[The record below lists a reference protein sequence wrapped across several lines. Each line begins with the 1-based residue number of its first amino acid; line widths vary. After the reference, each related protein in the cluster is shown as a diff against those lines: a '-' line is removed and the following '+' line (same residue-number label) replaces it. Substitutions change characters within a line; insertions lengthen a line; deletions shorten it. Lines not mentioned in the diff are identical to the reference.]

1 MQAVAAACAGSSLI
15 VGLPSVSNAQ
25 DAPGSRRAAVLEQVL
40 VTAQRREQAQQEVPI
55 SIQVVGTDLLD
66 DVAADD
72 LGDVSVFV
80 PGLEVASD
88 SPTQPRYS
96 IRGIGTNDFGIGT
109 DPSVGVYVDGVYTA
123 RSGAALLALN
133 DIERIEVLKGPQ
145 GTLFGRNSAAGAISI
160 ATRQP
165 ADDFDA
171 LLRLRLGEHDR
182 RRIEGMVNVP
192 LGADFALRVNGL
204 YNESDG
210 WVADAGTG
218 RDLRPEENRAL
229 RAALR
234 WSVGDETSA
243 TITWDRDEI
252 DQLARPAFGIVPV
265 GPGDTAVPFPPDP
278 ATFLDPR
285 EAPVFNDVIGNEES
299 RELDALTLAIV
310 HELGWAELRSTT
322 AWRQFD
328 SLNREDEDG
337 TNRVMTY
344 FDSANIE
351 DNESWYQEFKLS
363 GKAGRIDW
371 VAGASYYQEDASQAT
386 DTLAFTD
393 SVDTVIRNLRPLAT
407 PDGSLFGYTS
417 AVLAADG
424 FPVSLLGD
432 PWRET
437 MFNEG
442 DYRATAV
449 FWDAIWHVS
458 DRLNWTVG
466 LRYTRDSK
474 DFSWFNGPR
483 EAPELDAA
491 LAALQAAGFFATF
504 PIPPEAYQFD
514 VVFALPPELEGRKVR
529 RSDSWEDVSPRFVI
543 DYEVRPDVMVFG
555 SLTKGY
561 KAGGYNSVEVGSTFD
576 NEDVWN
582 VEAGVKSVFARV
594 GLAFNASAY
603 YYAYED
609 QQSIALVPDASV
621 AGVPKYVMDT
631 SDVEAVGIDAELRW
645 QPFDEVTLYANVAF
659 IDATYDD
666 KASRDGTDLS
676 GQPTGEPY
684 VSATIGA
691 SYVWLLGSNGLVDLS
706 TQFGYRGEAR
716 CNDESKA
723 QGECRVSPHVPVGDA
738 QTRLD
743 VRLAWKNAVDRWGL
757 AVFVTN
763 LLDDQYV
770 TRVDNITAG
779 SLGTPFAA
787 VSEPRAWGV
796 EAFVTF

>member
-1 MQAVAAACAGSSLI
+1 MAAVCTGSSL
-15 VGLPSVSNAQ
+15 VVALPPVAHAQ
-25 DAPGSRRAAVLEQVL
+25 DTAAPRRAAVLEQVL

-72 LGDVSVFV
+72 LGDLTVFV
-80 PGLEVASD
+80 PGLDVSSE

-96 IRGIGTNDFGIGT
+96 IRGIRSNDFGIGT

-123 RSGAALLALN
+123 RSGASLLAFN

-171 LLRLRLGEHDR
+171 LLRLRVGEFDR
-182 RRIEGMVNVP
+182 RRVEGMVNVP
-192 LGADFALRVNGL
+192 LRPDIALRVNGV

-210 WVADAGTG
+210 WVQDATTG
-218 RDLRPEENRAL
+218 RDLRPEESWAF

-234 WSVGDETSA
+234 WNLAAQTVA
-243 TITWDRDEI
+243 TLTWDRDEI
-252 DQLARPAFGIVPV
+252 DQLARPAFGVVPMDS
-265 GPGDTAVPFPPDP
+265 GDGTVPFPPDP

-285 EAPVFNDVIGNEES
+285 KAPVFNDVIGNEES

-328 SLNREDEDG
+328 TLNREDEDG
-337 TNRVMTY
+337 TNRVATY
-344 FDSANIE
+344 FDTANIE

-363 GKAGRIDW
+363 GKAGSIDW
-371 VAGASYYQEDASQAT
+371 VAGASYYQEDARQAS

-393 SVDTVIRNLRPLAT
+393 SVDTVIRNVQPLAT

-417 AVLAADG
+417 AALAASG
-424 FPVSLLGD
+424 SPISLLGE

-442 DYRATAV
+442 DFSATAV
-449 FWDAIWHVS
+449 FWDGIWHVT

-483 EAPELDAA
+483 EAPGLDAS

-504 PIPPEAYQFD
+504 PIPPDAYQFD
-514 VVFALPPELEGRKVR
+514 VVFVLPPEFEGRRVR

-555 SLTKGY
+555 SLAKGY
-561 KAGGYNSVEVGSTFD
+561 KAGGYNSVEVGSQFD
-576 NEDVWN
+576 SEEVWN

-603 YYAYED
+603 YYEYDD
-609 QQSIALVPDASV
+609 QQSIALVPGANGS
-621 AGVPKYVMDT
+621 GVPQYLMDT
-631 SDVEAVGIDAELRW
+631 SDVEAFGIDAELRW

-666 KASRDGTDLS
+666 KVAADGTDLS
-676 GQPTGEPY
+676 GEPTGEPY
-684 VSATIGA
+684 LSAALGA
-691 SYVWLLGSNGLVDLS
+691 SYVWLLGPNGLVDLS

-716 CNDESKA
+716 CNRESQA
-723 QGECRVSPHVPVGDA
+723 QGVCQVSPSVPVGDT
-738 QTRLD
+738 QSRLD
-743 VRLAWKNAVDRWGL
+743 ARLAWKNATDRWGL
-757 AVFVTN
+757 AAFVTN

-770 TRVDNITAG
+770 TRFDNITA
-779 SLGTPFAA
+779 STLGTPFASI
-787 VSEPRAWGV
+787 SEPRAWGL

>member
-1 MQAVAAACAGSSLI
+1 VVA
-15 VGLPSVSNAQ
+15 LPPVARTQ
-25 DAPGSRRAAVLEQVL
+25 DTAIPRRTAVLEQVL

-72 LGDVSVFV
+72 LGDLAVFV
-80 PGLEVASD
+80 PGLEVSSE

-96 IRGIGTNDFGIGT
+96 IRGIRSNDFGIGT

-123 RSGAALLALN
+123 RSGASLLAFN
-133 DIERIEVLKGPQ
+133 DVERIEVLKGPQ

-171 LLRLRLGEHDR
+171 LLRLRVGEFDR
-182 RRIEGMVNVP
+182 RRVEGMVNVP
-192 LGADFALRVNGL
+192 LRPDIALRVNGVF
-204 YNESDG
+204 NQSDG
-210 WVADAGTG
+210 WVQDATTG
-218 RDLRPEENRAL
+218 RDLRPEESWAF

-234 WSVGDETSA
+234 WNLAAQTAA
-243 TITWDRDEI
+243 TLTWDRDEI
-252 DQLARPAFGIVPV
+252 DQLARPAFGVVPLD
-265 GPGDTAVPFPPDP
+265 PGGGTVPFPPDP
-278 ATFLDPR
+278 ATLLDPR
-285 EAPVFNDVIGNEES
+285 TAPVFNDVIGNEES

-310 HELGWAELRSTT
+310 HELGWSELRSTT

-328 SLNREDEDG
+328 TLNREDEDG
-337 TNRVMTY
+337 TNRVATY
-344 FDSANIE
+344 FDTANIE

-371 VAGASYYQEDASQAT
+371 VAGVSYYQEDARQAS

-393 SVDTVIRNLRPLAT
+393 SVDTVIRNVQPLAT

-417 AVLAADG
+417 AVLAG
-424 FPVSLLGD
+424 SGNPISLLGE

-442 DYRATAV
+442 DFSATAV
-449 FWDAIWHVS
+449 FWDGIWHVT

-483 EAPELDAA
+483 EAPGLDAS

-514 VVFALPPELEGRKVR
+514 VVFALPPGIEGSKVR
-529 RSDSWEDVSPRFVI
+529 RADSWEDVSPRFVI

-561 KAGGYNSVEVGSTFD
+561 KAGGYNSVEVGSLFD
-576 NEDVWN
+576 DEDVWSF
-582 VEAGVKSVFARV
+582 ETGVKSVFARV

-603 YYAYED
+603 YYAYENK
-609 QQSIALVPDASV
+609 QSIALVTGV
-621 AGVPKYVMDT
+621 NGAGVPQYVMDT
-631 SDVEAVGIDAELRW
+631 SDVEAFGIDAELRW

-666 KASRDGTDLS
+666 KVSPDGTDLS
-676 GQPTGEPY
+676 GEPTGEPY
-684 VSATIGA
+684 LSAALGA
-691 SYVWLLGSNGLVDLS
+691 SYVWLLGPNGLVDLS
-706 TQFGYRGEAR
+706 AQFGYRGEAR
-716 CNDESKA
+716 CNQESTT
-723 QGECRVSPHVPVGDA
+723 QGECQVSPSVPVGDA
-738 QTRLD
+738 QSRLD
-743 VRLAWKNAVDRWGL
+743 ARLAWKNSTDRWGL
-757 AVFVTN
+757 AAFVTN

-770 TRVDNITAG
+770 TRVNNVTA
-779 SLGTPFAA
+779 STLGTPFAS
-787 VSEPRAWGV
+787 VSEPRAWGL

>member
-1 MQAVAAACAGSSLI
+1 VAAACTGAGLVVAAASASE
-15 VGLPSVSNAQ
+15 AQ
-25 DAPGSRRAAVLEQVL
+25 DAPAARRAAVLEQVL

-72 LGDVSVFV
+72 LGDLTVFV
-80 PGLEVASD
+80 PGLDVSGE

-96 IRGIGTNDFGIGT
+96 IRGISSNDFGVGT
-109 DPSVGVYVDGVYTA
+109 DPSVGVYVDGVYTS
-123 RSGAALLALN
+123 RSGASLLAFN

-171 LLRLRLGEHDR
+171 LLRLRVGEFDQR
-182 RRIEGMVNVP
+182 RVEGMVNVP
-192 LGADFALRVNGL
+192 LRPDIVVRVNGV
-204 YNESDG
+204 YNEGDG
-210 WVADAGTG
+210 WVQDATTG
-218 RDLRPEENRAL
+218 RDLQPEESWAF

-234 WSVGDETSA
+234 WNLAAQTAA
-243 TITWDRDEI
+243 TLTWDRDEI
-252 DQLARPAFGIVPV
+252 DQLARPAFGVVPV
-265 GPGDTAVPFPPDP
+265 NPGDGTVPFPPDP

-285 EAPVFNDVIGNEES
+285 KAPVFNDVIGNEES
-299 RELDALTLAIV
+299 RELDALTLAVV

-328 SLNREDEDG
+328 TLNREDEDG
-337 TNRVMTY
+337 TNRVANY
-344 FDSANIE
+344 FDTANIE

-371 VAGASYYQEDASQAT
+371 VAGASYYQEDARQAS
-386 DTLAFTD
+386 DTLAFSD
-393 SVDTVIRNLRPLAT
+393 SVDTVIRNVQPLAT

-417 AVLAADG
+417 AALAASG
-424 FPVSLLGD
+424 SPISLLGE

-442 DYRATAV
+442 DFSATAV
-449 FWDAIWHVS
+449 FWDGIWHVT

-474 DFSWFNGPR
+474 DFSWLNGPR
-483 EAPELDAA
+483 EAPGLDAS
-491 LAALQAAGFFATF
+491 LAVLQAAGFFESF

-514 VVFALPPELEGRKVR
+514 VVFVLPPELEGRRVR

-561 KAGGYNSVEVGSTFD
+561 KAGGYNSVEVGSRFD
-576 NEDVWN
+576 SEDVWN
-582 VEAGVKSVFARV
+582 LEAGVKSVFARV

-603 YYAYED
+603 YYVYED
-609 QQSIALVPDASV
+609 QQSIALVQDVDGSGTPQYLV
-621 AGVPKYVMDT
+621 DT
-631 SDVEAVGIDAELRW
+631 SDVEAFGVDAELRW

-666 KASRDGTDLS
+666 KVALDGTDLS
-676 GQPTGEPY
+676 GEPTGEPY
-684 VSATIGA
+684 LSAALGA
-691 SYVWLLGSNGLVDLS
+691 SYVWLLGPNGLVDLS

-716 CNDESKA
+716 CNRESRA
-723 QGECRVSPHVPVGDA
+723 QGECQVSPSVPVGDA
-738 QTRLD
+738 QSRLD
-743 VRLAWKNAVDRWGL
+743 ARLAWKNATDRWGL
-757 AVFVTN
+757 AAFVTN

-770 TRVDNITAG
+770 TRFDNITA
-779 SLGTPFAA
+779 STLGTPFAS
-787 VSEPRAWGV
+787 VSKPRAWGF
-796 EAFVTF
+796 EAFVSF

>member
-1 MQAVAAACAGSSLI
+1 VAAVCTGGSLI
-15 VGLPSVSNAQ
+15 VALPPGAHAQ
-25 DAPGSRRAAVLEQVL
+25 DAAVSRRAAVLEQVL

-72 LGDVSVFV
+72 LGDLTVFV
-80 PGLEVASD
+80 PGLDISSE

-96 IRGIGTNDFGIGT
+96 IRGIRSNDFGVGT

-123 RSGAALLALN
+123 RSGASLLTFN

-171 LLRLRLGEHDR
+171 LLRLRVGEFDR
-182 RRIEGMVNVP
+182 RRVEGMVNVP
-192 LGADFALRVNGL
+192 LRPDIALRVNGV
-204 YNESDG
+204 YNESNG
-210 WVADAGTG
+210 WVQDATTG
-218 RDLRPEENRAL
+218 RDLRPEESWAF

-234 WSVGDETSA
+234 WNLAAQTVA
-243 TITWDRDEI
+243 TLTWDRDEI
-252 DQLARPAFGIVPV
+252 DQLARPAFGVVPV
-265 GPGDTAVPFPPDP
+265 DPGGGIVPFPPDP

-285 EAPVFNDVIGNEES
+285 KAPVFNDVIGNEES
-299 RELDALTLAIV
+299 RELDALTLAVV

-328 SLNREDEDG
+328 TLNREDEDG
-337 TNRVMTY
+337 TNRVATY
-344 FDSANIE
+344 FDTANIE

-363 GKAGRIDW
+363 GKAGSIDW
-371 VAGASYYQEDASQAT
+371 VAGASYYQEDARQAS

-393 SVDTVIRNLRPLAT
+393 SVDTVIRNVQPLAT

-417 AVLAADG
+417 AALAASG
-424 FPVSLLGD
+424 SPISLLGE

-442 DYRATAV
+442 DFSATAV
-449 FWDAIWHVS
+449 FWDGIWHVT

-466 LRYTRDSK
+466 VRYTHDSK
-474 DFSWFNGPR
+474 DFSWLNGPR
-483 EAPELDAA
+483 EAPGLDASLA
-491 LAALQAAGFFATF
+491 LLQAAGFFATF
-504 PIPPEAYQFD
+504 PIPPEAYQSD
-514 VVFALPPELEGRKVR
+514 LVFALPPGIEGSKVR

-543 DYEVRPDVMVFG
+543 DYEVRPDVMLFG

-561 KAGGYNSVEVGSTFD
+561 KAGGYNSVEVGSRFD

-582 VEAGVKSVFARV
+582 LEAGVKSVFARV

-603 YYAYED
+603 YYVYED
-609 QQSIALVPDASV
+609 KQSIALVQGATGS
-621 AGVPKYVMDT
+621 GVPQYLVDT
-631 SDVEAVGIDAELRW
+631 SDVEAFGIDAELRW

-666 KASRDGTDLS
+666 KVALDGADLS
-676 GQPTGEPY
+676 GEPTGEPY
-684 VSATIGA
+684 LSAALGA
-691 SYVWLLGSNGLVDLS
+691 SYVWLLGPNGLVDLS

-716 CNDESKA
+716 CNRESRA
-723 QGECRVSPHVPVGDA
+723 QGVCQVSPSVPVGDA
-738 QTRLD
+738 QSRLD
-743 VRLAWKNAVDRWGL
+743 ARLAWKNATDRWGL
-757 AVFVTN
+757 AAFVTN

-770 TRVDNITAG
+770 TRAHNITA
-779 SLGTPFAA
+779 STLGTPFAS

-796 EAFVTF
+796 EAFVSF

>member
-1 MQAVAAACAGSSLI
+1 VATAYAGSCLVVAVPPASD
-15 VGLPSVSNAQ
+15 AQ
-25 DAPGSRRAAVLEQVL
+25 DAPVARRPAVLEQVV

-72 LGDVSVFV
+72 LGDLTVFV
-80 PGLEVASD
+80 PGLEVSSD
-88 SPTQPRYS
+88 SATQPRYS
-96 IRGIGTNDFGIGT
+96 IRGIGSNDFGVGT

-123 RSGAALLALN
+123 RSGASLLAFN

-145 GTLFGRNSAAGAISI
+145 GTLFGRNSAAGAIAV

-171 LLRLRLGEHDR
+171 LLRLRVGEFDR
-182 RRIEGMVNVP
+182 RRVEGMVNVP
-192 LGADFALRVNGL
+192 LRPDIALRVNGV
-204 YNESDG
+204 YHESDG
-210 WVADAGTG
+210 WVQDATTG
-218 RDLRPEENRAL
+218 RDLRPEESWAF

-234 WSVGDETSA
+234 WNVAAQTAA
-243 TITWDRDEI
+243 TLTWDRDEI
-252 DQLARPAFGIVPV
+252 DQLARPAFGVVPV
-265 GPGDTAVPFPPDP
+265 GPGDGTVPFPPDP
-278 ATFLDPR
+278 SAFLDPR
-285 EAPVFNDVIGNEES
+285 KAPVFNDVIGNEES
-299 RELDALTLAIV
+299 RELDALTLAVV

-328 SLNREDEDG
+328 TLNREDEDG
-337 TNRVMTY
+337 TNRVATY
-344 FDSANIE
+344 FDTANIE

-363 GKAGRIDW
+363 GKVGRRIDW
-371 VAGASYYQEDASQAT
+371 VAGASYYREDARQAS

-393 SVDTVIRNLRPLAT
+393 SVDTVIRNVQPLAT

-417 AVLAADG
+417 AVLAASG
-424 FPVSLLGD
+424 NPISLLGE

-442 DYRATAV
+442 DFSATAV
-449 FWDAIWHVS
+449 FWDGIWHVT

-474 DFSWFNGPR
+474 DFSWLNGPR
-483 EAPELDAA
+483 EAPGLDAS

-514 VVFALPPELEGRKVR
+514 LVFALPPGIEGRKVR
-529 RSDSWEDVSPRFVI
+529 RSDSWDDVSPRFVI
-543 DYEVRPDVMVFG
+543 DYELQPDVMVFG
-555 SLTKGY
+555 SLAKGY
-561 KAGGYNSVEVGSTFD
+561 KAGGYNSVEVDSRFD
-576 NEDVWN
+576 NEDVWSL
-582 VEAGVKSVFARV
+582 EAGVKSVFARV

-603 YYAYED
+603 YYVYED
-609 QQSIALVPDASV
+609 KQSIALVQGASGS
-621 AGVPKYVMDT
+621 GVPQYLVDT
-631 SDVEAVGIDAELRW
+631 SDAEAFGIDAELRW

-666 KASRDGTDLS
+666 KVSRDGTDLS
-676 GQPTGEPY
+676 GEPTGEPY
-684 VSATIGA
+684 LSAALGA
-691 SYVWLLGSNGLVDLS
+691 SYVWLLGPNGLVDLS

-716 CNDESKA
+716 CNQESKA
-723 QGECRVSPHVPVGDA
+723 QGECQVSPSVPVGDA
-738 QTRLD
+738 QSRLD
-743 VRLAWKNAVDRWGL
+743 ARLAWKNATDRWGV
-757 AVFVTN
+757 AAFVTN

-770 TRVDNITAG
+770 TRFDNITA
-779 SLGTPFAA
+779 STLGTPFAS
-787 VSEPRAWGV
+787 VSEPRAWGL

>member
-1 MQAVAAACAGSSLI
+1 VAAVCTGSSL
-15 VGLPSVSNAQ
+15 VVALPPVARAQ
-25 DAPGSRRAAVLEQVL
+25 DTAAPRRAAVLEQVL

-72 LGDVSVFV
+72 LGDLTVFV
-80 PGLEVASD
+80 PGLDVSSE

-96 IRGIGTNDFGIGT
+96 IRGIRSNDFGIGT

-123 RSGAALLALN
+123 RSGASLLAFN
-133 DIERIEVLKGPQ
+133 DVERIEVLKGPQ

-171 LLRLRLGEHDR
+171 LLRLRLGEFDR
-182 RRIEGMVNVP
+182 RRIEGMVNAP
-192 LGADFALRVNGL
+192 LAPDFALRVNGV

-210 WVADAGTG
+210 WVQDAATG
-218 RDLRPEENRAL
+218 RDLRPEESWAF

-234 WSVGDETSA
+234 WNLAAQTAA
-243 TITWDRDEI
+243 TLTWDRDEI
-252 DQLARPAFGIVPV
+252 DQLARPAFGVVPL
-265 GPGDTAVPFPPDP
+265 GPDDAAAPFPPDP

-285 EAPVFNDVIGNEES
+285 TAPVYNDVIGNEES
-299 RELDALTLAIV
+299 RALDALTLAIV

-328 SLNREDEDG
+328 TLNRVDEDG
-337 TNRVMTY
+337 TNRIATY
-344 FDSANIE
+344 FDTANIE

-363 GKAGRIDW
+363 GKSGRIDW
-371 VAGASYYQEDASQAT
+371 VAGVSYYQEDASQVR

-393 SVDTVIRNLRPLAT
+393 SIDTVIRNVQPLAT

-417 AVLAADG
+417 AVLAEG
-424 FPVSLLGD
+424 GIPISLLGD

-437 MFNEG
+437 MVNEG
-442 DYRATAV
+442 DFSATAV
-449 FWDAIWHVS
+449 FWDAIWHVT

-466 LRYTRDSK
+466 LRYTHDSK

-483 EAPELDAA
+483 VAPELDAS

-514 VVFALPPELEGRKVR
+514 VVFALPPELEGTKVR

-555 SLTKGY
+555 SLAKGY
-561 KAGGYNSVEVGSTFD
+561 KAGGYNSVEVGSQFD

-582 VEAGVKSVFARV
+582 LEAGVKSVFARV
-594 GLAFNASAY
+594 GLAFNTSAY
-603 YYAYED
+603 YYEYDD
-609 QQSIALVPDASV
+609 QQSIALVPGANGS
-621 AGVPKYVMDT
+621 GVPQYVMDT
-631 SDVEAVGIDAELRW
+631 SDVEAFGIDAELRW

-666 KASRDGTDLS
+666 KVALDGTDLS
-676 GQPTGEPY
+676 GEPTGEPY
-684 VSATIGA
+684 LSAALGA
-691 SYVWLLGSNGLVDLS
+691 SYVWLLGPNGLVDLS
-706 TQFGYRGEAR
+706 AQFGYRGEAR
-716 CNDESKA
+716 CNQESRT
-723 QGECRVSPHVPVGDA
+723 QGECQVSPSVPVGDA
-738 QTRLD
+738 QSRLD
-743 VRLAWKNAVDRWGL
+743 ARLAWKNSTDRWGL
-757 AVFVTN
+757 AAFVTN

-770 TRVDNITAG
+770 TRVNNITA
-779 SLGTPFAA
+779 STLGTPFAS
-787 VSEPRAWGV
+787 VSEPRAWGL

>member
-1 MQAVAAACAGSSLI
+1 MAAACAGA
-15 VGLPSVSNAQ
+15 GLVVAAPTASVAQ
-25 DAPGSRRAAVLEQVL
+25 DAPVARRAAVLEQVL

-72 LGDVSVFV
+72 LGDLSVFV
-80 PGLEVASD
+80 PGLEVSSD

-96 IRGIGTNDFGIGT
+96 IRGIGTNDFGVGT
-109 DPSVGVYVDGVYTA
+109 DPSVSVYVDGVYTA
-123 RSGAALLALN
+123 RSGASLLAFN

-171 LLRLRLGEHDR
+171 MLRLRVGEFDR
-182 RRIEGMVNVP
+182 RRVEGMVNAP
-192 LGADFALRVNGL
+192 LGPDFALRVNGV

-210 WVADAGTG
+210 WVQDAATG
-218 RDLRPEENRAL
+218 RDLRPEESWAF

-234 WSVGDETSA
+234 WNLAAQTAA
-243 TITWDRDEI
+243 TLTWDRDEI
-252 DQLARPAFGIVPV
+252 DQLARPAFGVVPL
-265 GPGDTAVPFPPDP
+265 GPGDAATPFPPDP

-285 EAPVFNDVIGNEES
+285 TAPVYNDVIDNEES
-299 RELDALTLAIV
+299 RELDALTLAVV

-328 SLNREDEDG
+328 TLNRVDEDG
-337 TNRVMTY
+337 TNRIATY
-344 FDSANIE
+344 FDTANIE

-363 GKAGRIDW
+363 GKSGRIDW
-371 VAGASYYQEDASQAT
+371 VAGVSYYQEDASQVR

-393 SVDTVIRNLRPLAT
+393 SIDTVIRNVQPLAT

-417 AVLAADG
+417 TVLAEG
-424 FPVSLLGD
+424 GIPISLLGD
-432 PWRET
+432 SWRET
-437 MFNEG
+437 MVNEG
-442 DYRATAV
+442 DFSATAV
-449 FWDAIWHVS
+449 FWDAIWHVT
-458 DRLNWTVG
+458 DRMNWTVG
-466 LRYTRDSK
+466 LRYTHDSK

-483 EAPELDAA
+483 EAPELDAS
-491 LAALQAAGFFATF
+491 LAALQAAGFFETF

-514 VVFALPPELEGRKVR
+514 VVFALPPALEGTKIR

-555 SLTKGY
+555 SLAKGY
-561 KAGGYNSVEVGSTFD
+561 KAGGYNSVEVGSQFD

-582 VEAGVKSVFARV
+582 LEAGVKSVFARV

-603 YYAYED
+603 YYAYDD
-609 QQSIALVPDASV
+609 QQSIALVPGANGS
-621 AGVPKYVMDT
+621 GVPQYLMDT
-631 SDVEAVGIDAELRW
+631 SDVEAFGIDAELRW
-645 QPFDEVTLYANVAF
+645 QPYDEVTLYANVAF

-666 KASRDGTDLS
+666 KVAPDGTDLS
-676 GQPTGEPY
+676 GEPTGEPY
-684 VSATIGA
+684 LSAALGA
-691 SYVWLLGSNGLVDLS
+691 SYVWLLGPNGLVDLS
-706 TQFGYRGEAR
+706 AQFGYRGEAR
-716 CNDESKA
+716 CNRESKA
-723 QGECRVSPHVPVGDA
+723 QGECQVSPSVPVGDA
-738 QTRLD
+738 QSRLD
-743 VRLAWKNAVDRWGL
+743 ARLAWKNSTDRWGV
-757 AVFVTN
+757 AAFVTN

-770 TRVDNITAG
+770 TRFNNITA
-779 SLGTPFAA
+779 STLGTPFAS
-787 VSEPRAWGV
+787 VSEPRAWGL

>member
-1 MQAVAAACAGSSLI
+1 MAAVYTGGSLI
-15 VGLPSVSNAQ
+15 VALPPGADAQ
-25 DAPGSRRAAVLEQVL
+25 DAAVSRRAAVLEQVL

-72 LGDVSVFV
+72 LGDLTVFV
-80 PGLEVASD
+80 PGLDISSE

-96 IRGIGTNDFGIGT
+96 IRGIRSNDFGVGT

-123 RSGAALLALN
+123 RSGASLLAFN

-171 LLRLRLGEHDR
+171 LLRLRVGEFDR
-182 RRIEGMVNVP
+182 RRVEGMVNVP
-192 LGADFALRVNGL
+192 LRPDIALRVNGVF
-204 YNESDG
+204 NESDG
-210 WVADAGTG
+210 WVQDATTG
-218 RDLRPEENRAL
+218 RDLRPEESWAL

-234 WSVGDETSA
+234 WNLAARTVA
-243 TITWDRDEI
+243 TLTWDRDEI
-252 DQLARPAFGIVPV
+252 DQLARPAFGVVPV
-265 GPGDTAVPFPPDP
+265 DPGGGIVPFPPDP

-285 EAPVFNDVIGNEES
+285 KAPVFNDVIGNEES
-299 RELDALTLAIV
+299 RELDALTLAVV

-328 SLNREDEDG
+328 TLNREDEDG
-337 TNRVMTY
+337 TNRVATY
-344 FDSANIE
+344 FDTANIE

-371 VAGASYYQEDASQAT
+371 VAGASYYQEDARQAS

-393 SVDTVIRNLRPLAT
+393 SVDTVIRNVQPLAT

-417 AVLAADG
+417 AVLAG
-424 FPVSLLGD
+424 SGNSISLLGE
-432 PWRET
+432 PWRES

-442 DYRATAV
+442 DFSATAV
-449 FWDAIWHVS
+449 FWDGIWHVT

-474 DFSWFNGPR
+474 EFSWLNGPR
-483 EAPELDAA
+483 EAPGLDAS

-514 VVFALPPELEGRKVR
+514 LVFALPPGIEGSKVR

-543 DYEVRPDVMVFG
+543 DYQIQPDVMVFG
-555 SLTKGY
+555 SLAKGY
-561 KAGGYNSVEVGSTFD
+561 KAGGYNSVEVGSRFD
-576 NEDVWN
+576 NEDIWN
-582 VEAGVKSVFARV
+582 LEAGVKSVFARV

-603 YYAYED
+603 YYVYED
-609 QQSIALVPDASV
+609 KQSIALVQGVTGS
-621 AGVPKYVMDT
+621 GVPQYLVDT
-631 SDVEAVGIDAELRW
+631 SDVEAFGIDAELRW
-645 QPFDEVTLYANVAF
+645 QPFDAVTLYANVAF

-666 KASRDGTDLS
+666 KVAPDGTDLS
-676 GQPTGEPY
+676 GEPTGEPY
-684 VSATIGA
+684 LSAALGV
-691 SYVWLLGSNGLVDLS
+691 SYVWLLGPNGLVDLS

-716 CNDESKA
+716 CNQESRM
-723 QGECRVSPHVPVGDA
+723 QGECQVSPSVPVGDA
-738 QTRLD
+738 QSRLD
-743 VRLAWKNAVDRWGL
+743 ARLAWKNATDRWGV
-757 AVFVTN
+757 AAFVTN

-770 TRVDNITAG
+770 TRVNNITA
-779 SLGTPFAA
+779 STLGTPFAY
-787 VSEPRAWGV
+787 VSEPRAWGF
-796 EAFVTF
+796 EAFVSF

>member
-1 MQAVAAACAGSSLI
+1 MAAVCTGGSLI
-15 VGLPSVSNAQ
+15 VALPPGAHAQ
-25 DAPGSRRAAVLEQVL
+25 DAAVSRRAAVLEQVL

-72 LGDVSVFV
+72 LGDLTVFV
-80 PGLEVASD
+80 PGLDVAGE

-96 IRGIGTNDFGIGT
+96 IRGIRSNDFGVGT

-123 RSGAALLALN
+123 RSGASLLAFN

-171 LLRLRLGEHDR
+171 LLRLRVGEFDR
-182 RRIEGMVNVP
+182 RRVEGMVNVP
-192 LGADFALRVNGL
+192 LRPDIALRVNGVF
-204 YNESDG
+204 NESDG
-210 WVADAGTG
+210 WVQDATTG
-218 RDLRPEENRAL
+218 RDLRPEESWAL

-234 WSVGDETSA
+234 WNLAARTVA
-243 TITWDRDEI
+243 TLTWDRDEI
-252 DQLARPAFGIVPV
+252 DQLARPAFGVVPV
-265 GPGDTAVPFPPDP
+265 DPGGGIVPFPPDP

-285 EAPVFNDVIGNEES
+285 KAPVFNDVIGNEES
-299 RELDALTLAIV
+299 RELDALTLAVV

-328 SLNREDEDG
+328 TLNREDEDG
-337 TNRVMTY
+337 TNRVATY
-344 FDSANIE
+344 FDTANIE

-363 GKAGRIDW
+363 GKAGSIDW
-371 VAGASYYQEDASQAT
+371 VAGASYYQEDARQAS

-393 SVDTVIRNLRPLAT
+393 SVDTVIRNVQPLAT

-417 AVLAADG
+417 AVLAG
-424 FPVSLLGD
+424 SGNSISLLGE

-442 DYRATAV
+442 DFSATAV
-449 FWDAIWHVS
+449 FWDGIWHVT

-474 DFSWFNGPR
+474 EFSWLNGPR
-483 EAPELDAA
+483 EAPGLDAS

-514 VVFALPPELEGRKVR
+514 LVFALPPGIEGSKVR

-543 DYEVRPDVMVFG
+543 DYQIQPDVMVFG
-555 SLTKGY
+555 SLAKGY
-561 KAGGYNSVEVGSTFD
+561 KAGGYNSVEVGSRFD
-576 NEDVWN
+576 NEDIWN
-582 VEAGVKSVFARV
+582 LEAGVKSVFARV

-603 YYAYED
+603 YYVYED
-609 QQSIALVPDASV
+609 KQSIALVQGVTGS
-621 AGVPKYVMDT
+621 GVPQYLVDT
-631 SDVEAVGIDAELRW
+631 SDVEAFGIDAELRW
-645 QPFDEVTLYANVAF
+645 QPFDAVTLYANVAF

-666 KASRDGTDLS
+666 KVAPDGTDLS
-676 GQPTGEPY
+676 GEPTGEPY
-684 VSATIGA
+684 LSAALGA
-691 SYVWLLGSNGLVDLS
+691 SYVWLLGPNGLVDLS

-716 CNDESKA
+716 CNQESRM
-723 QGECRVSPHVPVGDA
+723 QGECQVSPSVPVGDA
-738 QTRLD
+738 QSRLD
-743 VRLAWKNAVDRWGL
+743 ARLAWKNATDRWGV
-757 AVFVTN
+757 AAFVTN

-770 TRVDNITAG
+770 TRVNNITA
-779 SLGTPFAA
+779 STLGTPFAY
-787 VSEPRAWGV
+787 VSEPRAWGF
-796 EAFVTF
+796 EAFVSF

>member
-1 MQAVAAACAGSSLI
+1 VAAACTGAGLVVAAASASE
-15 VGLPSVSNAQ
+15 AQ
-25 DAPGSRRAAVLEQVL
+25 DAPAARRAAVLEQVL

-72 LGDVSVFV
+72 LGDLTVFV
-80 PGLEVASD
+80 PGLDVSGE

-96 IRGIGTNDFGIGT
+96 IRGISSNDFGVGT
-109 DPSVGVYVDGVYTA
+109 DPSVGVYVDGVYTS
-123 RSGAALLALN
+123 RSGASLLAFN

-171 LLRLRLGEHDR
+171 LLRLRVGEFDQR
-182 RRIEGMVNVP
+182 RVEGMVNVP
-192 LGADFALRVNGL
+192 LRPDIVVRVNGV
-204 YNESDG
+204 YNEGDG
-210 WVADAGTG
+210 WVQDATTG
-218 RDLRPEENRAL
+218 RDLQPEESWAF

-234 WSVGDETSA
+234 WNLAAQTAA
-243 TITWDRDEI
+243 TLTWDRDEI
-252 DQLARPAFGIVPV
+252 DQLARPAFGVVPV
-265 GPGDTAVPFPPDP
+265 NPGDGTVPFPPDP

-285 EAPVFNDVIGNEES
+285 KAPVFNDVIGNEES
-299 RELDALTLAIV
+299 RELDALTLAVV

-328 SLNREDEDG
+328 TLNREDEDG
-337 TNRVMTY
+337 TNRVANY
-344 FDSANIE
+344 FDTANIE

-371 VAGASYYQEDASQAT
+371 VAGASYYQEDARQAS
-386 DTLAFTD
+386 DTLAFSD
-393 SVDTVIRNLRPLAT
+393 SVDTVIRNVQPLAT

-417 AVLAADG
+417 AALAASG
-424 FPVSLLGD
+424 SPISLLGE

-442 DYRATAV
+442 DFSATAV
-449 FWDAIWHVS
+449 FWDGIWHVT

-474 DFSWFNGPR
+474 DFSWLNGPR
-483 EAPELDAA
+483 EAPGLDAS
-491 LAALQAAGFFATF
+491 LAVLQAAGFFESF
-504 PIPPEAYQFD
+504 PIPPEAYRFD
-514 VVFALPPELEGRKVR
+514 VVFVLPPELEGRRVR

-561 KAGGYNSVEVGSTFD
+561 KAGGYNSVEVGSRFD
-576 NEDVWN
+576 SEDVWN
-582 VEAGVKSVFARV
+582 LEAGVKSVFARV

-603 YYAYED
+603 YYVYED
-609 QQSIALVPDASV
+609 QQSIALVQDVDGSGTPQYLV
-621 AGVPKYVMDT
+621 DT
-631 SDVEAVGIDAELRW
+631 SDVEAFGVDAELRW

-666 KASRDGTDLS
+666 KVALDGTDLS
-676 GQPTGEPY
+676 GEPTGEPY
-684 VSATIGA
+684 LSAALGA
-691 SYVWLLGSNGLVDLS
+691 SYVWLLGPNGLVDLS

-716 CNDESKA
+716 CNRESRA
-723 QGECRVSPHVPVGDA
+723 QGECQVSPSVPVGDD
-738 QTRLD
+738 QSRLD
-743 VRLAWKNAVDRWGL
+743 ARLAWKNATDRWGL
-757 AVFVTN
+757 AAFVTN

-770 TRVDNITAG
+770 TRFDNITA
-779 SLGTPFAA
+779 STLGTPFAS
-787 VSEPRAWGV
+787 VSKPRAWGF
-796 EAFVTF
+796 EAFVSF

>member
-1 MQAVAAACAGSSLI
+1 MAAVCTGSSL
-15 VGLPSVSNAQ
+15 VVALPPVAHAQ
-25 DAPGSRRAAVLEQVL
+25 DTAAPRRAAVLEQVL

-72 LGDVSVFV
+72 LGDLTVFV
-80 PGLEVASD
+80 PGLDVSSE

-96 IRGIGTNDFGIGT
+96 IRGIRSNDFGIGT

-123 RSGAALLALN
+123 RSGASLLAFN

-171 LLRLRLGEHDR
+171 LLRLRVGEFDR
-182 RRIEGMVNVP
+182 RRVEGMVNVP
-192 LGADFALRVNGL
+192 LRPDIALRVNGVF
-204 YNESDG
+204 NESDG
-210 WVADAGTG
+210 WVQDATTG
-218 RDLRPEENRAL
+218 RDLRPEESWAF

-234 WSVGDETSA
+234 WNLAAQTVA
-243 TITWDRDEI
+243 TLTWDRDEI
-252 DQLARPAFGIVPV
+252 DQLARPAFGVV
-265 GPGDTAVPFPPDP
+265 AMDPGGSAVPFPPDP

-285 EAPVFNDVIGNEES
+285 KAPVFNDVIGNEES
-299 RELDALTLAIV
+299 RELDALTLAVV

-328 SLNREDEDG
+328 TLNREDEDG
-337 TNRVMTY
+337 TNRVATY
-344 FDSANIE
+344 FDTANIE

-363 GKAGRIDW
+363 GKAGSIDW
-371 VAGASYYQEDASQAT
+371 VAGASYYQEDARQAS

-393 SVDTVIRNLRPLAT
+393 SVDTVIRNVQPLAT

-417 AVLAADG
+417 AVLAASG
-424 FPVSLLGD
+424 SPISLLGE

-442 DYRATAV
+442 DFSATAV
-449 FWDAIWHVS
+449 FWDGIWHVT

-483 EAPELDAA
+483 EAPGLDAS

-504 PIPPEAYQFD
+504 PIPPDTYRFD
-514 VVFALPPELEGRKVR
+514 VVFVLPPEFEGRTVR

-555 SLTKGY
+555 SLAKGY
-561 KAGGYNSVEVGSTFD
+561 KAGGYNSVEVGSQFD
-576 NEDVWN
+576 SEEVWN

-603 YYAYED
+603 YYEYDD
-609 QQSIALVPDASV
+609 QQSIALVPGANGS
-621 AGVPKYVMDT
+621 GVPQYLMDT
-631 SDVEAVGIDAELRW
+631 SDVEAFGIDAELRW

-666 KASRDGTDLS
+666 KVAADGTDLS
-676 GQPTGEPY
+676 GEPTGEPY
-684 VSATIGA
+684 LSAALGA
-691 SYVWLLGSNGLVDLS
+691 SYVWLLGPNGLVDLS

-716 CNDESKA
+716 CNRESQA
-723 QGECRVSPHVPVGDA
+723 QGVCQVSPSVPVGDT
-738 QTRLD
+738 QSRLD
-743 VRLAWKNAVDRWGL
+743 ARLAWKNATDRWGV
-757 AVFVTN
+757 AAFVTN

-770 TRVDNITAG
+770 TRVHNITA
-779 SLGTPFAA
+779 STLGTPFAS
-787 VSEPRAWGV
+787 VSEPRAWGF
-796 EAFVTF
+796 EAFVSF